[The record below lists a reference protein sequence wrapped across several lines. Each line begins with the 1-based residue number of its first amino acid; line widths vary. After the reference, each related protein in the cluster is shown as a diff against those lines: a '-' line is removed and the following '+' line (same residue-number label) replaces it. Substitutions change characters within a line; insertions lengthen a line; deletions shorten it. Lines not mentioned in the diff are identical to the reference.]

1 MLYLNPNLSEADCG
15 LRSDVVSILCFF
27 FSPFFFGGLGV
38 QGFMVET
45 AACAA
50 FDPCDI
56 IAALNR
62 LREA

>member
-1 MLYLNPNLSEADCG
+1 MIVGYDRLLCP
-15 LRSDVVSILCFF
+15 ILGFP
-27 FSPFFFGGLGV
+27 PFFRFLSFPLLFLGWV

-56 IAALNR
+56 VAALNR